1 MKILRTIIDCGRFP
15 LILPIIGA
23 LLLTVGVVVMGL
35 GVILVQ
41 GWNLIQAGEFSQKAS
56 KQLTITV
63 IETIDLFLVGSISYI
78 TAVGIYKLFISEKE
92 EQLLLR
98 VKIESLDDLEHK
110 IIGVVIAA
118 LAVAFLGFA
127 SEAEDALS
135 ILQSGA
141 GIALVIGG
149 LCLFI
154 KFTGAKK

>member
-1 MKILRTIIDCGRFP
+1 MKVLRNIIDCGRYP

-23 LLLTVGVVVMGL
+23 LLLTVAVVIMGL

-41 GWNLIQAGEFSQKAS
+41 GWELIQSGEFSPKAS

-63 IETIDLFLVGSISYI
+63 IETIDLFLVGAISYI
-78 TAVGIYKLFISEKE
+78 AAVGIYKLFISEQE
-92 EQLLLR
+92 EQLLMR
-98 VKIESLDDLEHK
+98 IKIESLDDLEHK

-127 SEAEDALS
+127 AEADDALS

-141 GIALVIGG
+141 GIALVIGA

-154 KFTGAKK
+154 KFTGSKK